1 MLVLSRNIGETIQIG
16 ENIEVQ
22 ILSIARGQIRVGIS
36 APREIQIVRTEL
48 LGRPHRPC
56 SPRRKLGLNEKSD
69 KSHAFEA
76 IDDYRDNSSHKYSSE
91 SDGNRNDEN

>member
-22 ILSIARGQIRVGIS
+22 ILGIARGQIRIGIT

-48 LGRPHRPC
+48 LGRPRRPC
-56 SPRRKLGLNEKSD
+56 SPRRNPGLHDTDAKSYP
-69 KSHAFEA
+69 EA
-76 IDDYRDNSSHKYSSE
+76 
-91 SDGNRNDEN
+91 

>member
-1 MLVLSRNIGETIQIG
+1 MLVLSRNIGETIHIG

-22 ILSIARGQIRVGIS
+22 ILGIARGQIRVGIT

-56 SPRRKLGLNEKSD
+56 SPRRKLVQD
-69 KSHAFEA
+69 DRSHAYEPSDDRSYNSDSH
-76 IDDYRDNSSHKYSSE
+76 DDYENRD
-91 SDGNRNDEN
+91 DEH

>member
-1 MLVLSRNIGETIQIG
+1 MLVLSRNIGETIHIG

-22 ILSIARGQIRVGIS
+22 ILGIARGQIRVGIS

-56 SPRRKLGLNEKSD
+56 SPRRKPDLKNRTRTEIRNG
-69 KSHAFEA
+69 
-76 IDDYRDNSSHKYSSE
+76 E
-91 SDGNRNDEN
+91 SAGEE